1 MKRLGRLISRSI
13 LTIATA
19 GALALIPSVARA
31 DVITFTVNEGVVT
44 DANNTSLNA
53 TGITGKY
60 EELVTLTGTTSG
72 TFDANLVVQFSAYT
86 VGGTTVISQ
95 VGAPGPD
102 SPSNLYSLY
111 ALVTV
116 QGTFT
121 TDTDNA
127 GNLVY
132 EFEPVTSGA
141 DIFTDPNRNT
151 TTDYTTASV
160 TGGGSDDQAVLTA
173 NTLNTLLSFGSVTIC
188 TTPACAAAG
197 IFGDVVT
204 GSYALTYTDPTLVG
218 IGPLYWPTLA
228 NMVFT
233 ATASG
238 DIDPTSEGSVFP
250 TDVKGDTSISFN
262 AAPVPEPATLTLFG
276 LGLVGLARRHLKGK
290 K

>member
-19 GALALIPSVARA
+19 GALALIPGVARA

-116 QGTFT
+116 GGTYT
-121 TDTDNA
+121 VAPSGPYLLYT
-127 GNLVY
+127 
-132 EFEPVTSGA
+132 FEPVVSTA
-141 DIFTDPNRNT
+141 NIYTDPNRDT
-151 TTDYTTASV
+151 TTNYTTATR
-160 TGGGSDDQAVLTA
+160 TGNFGDDQAVLTA
-173 NTLNTLLSFGSVTIC
+173 NTLNQALSFGSVFVC
-188 TTPACAAAG
+188 TQAACG
-197 IFGDVVT
+197 IGDVIS
-204 GSYALTYTDPTLVG
+204 GSYALVYTDPTLVG
-218 IGPLYWPTLA
+218 IGPLYWPTLST
-228 NMVFT
+228 MVFT

-238 DIDPTSEGSVFP
+238 DVDPTGEGSVFP

-262 AAPVPEPATLTLFG
+262 AVPEPATLTLFG
-276 LGLVGLARRHLKGK
+276 LGLVGLARRRFKSK